1 MTATKQKHKGRKG
14 LLPPVA
20 SVKPKVKPIKHS
32 PPSQSPNCIKSGAA
46 KAAASAITPKSPS
59 SASMQPSRAAKID
72 RYTGKKKGTLFSAA
86 PSPSKASEAFQRQK
100 TPARNAAKLQPEHSC
115 SKVADTTVKT
125 LAVAQGATENS
136 KKASHAAPGGAGV
149 SAQPGSN
156 KKKRHRRKGKGG
168 EKSHAGATAAT
179 APEAA
184 PPSSKGATGK
194 SNWDRLKVHALA
206 QSEAPPPKPRHSHS
220 ASHPHKKRK
229 RSEHTQTAGVS
240 SEWQAASPQGIVDGK
255 LVPKSYDTNVTE
267 VMALDCEMVG
277 VGTNQARKRDALARA
292 ALVRV

>member
-1 MTATKQKHKGRKG
+1 M
-14 LLPPVA
+14 
-20 SVKPKVKPIKHS
+20 
-32 PPSQSPNCIKSGAA
+32 
-46 KAAASAITPKSPS
+46 
-59 SASMQPSRAAKID
+59 
-72 RYTGKKKGTLFSAA
+72 
-86 PSPSKASEAFQRQK
+86 
-100 TPARNAAKLQPEHSC
+100 
-115 SKVADTTVKT
+115 
-125 LAVAQGATENS
+125 
-136 KKASHAAPGGAGV
+136 
-149 SAQPGSN
+149 
-156 KKKRHRRKGKGG
+156 
-168 EKSHAGATAAT
+168 
-179 APEAA
+179 
-184 PPSSKGATGK
+184 
-194 SNWDRLKVHALA
+194 HALA